1 MNPDIYKN
9 IQELACKEANSYK
22 KIYNIELSLS
32 DRDPVHVRKNLD
44 YQKYFDQIWT
54 DLDIQI

>member
-1 MNPDIYKN
+1 MADRVLVLSHRPSDV
-9 IQELACKEANSYK
+9 K

-32 DRDPVHVRKNLD
+32 DRDPVHVRKNWD

>member
-22 KIYNIELSLS
+22 KNYNIDDFKKTFTEGNVIL
-32 DRDPVHVRKNLD
+32 
-44 YQKYFDQIWT
+44 
-54 DLDIQI
+54 